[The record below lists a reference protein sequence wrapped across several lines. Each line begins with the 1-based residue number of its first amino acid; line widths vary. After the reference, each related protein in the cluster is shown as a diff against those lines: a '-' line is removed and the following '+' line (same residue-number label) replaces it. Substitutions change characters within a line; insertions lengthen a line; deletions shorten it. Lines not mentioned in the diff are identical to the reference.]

1 MKKYSILFSEL
12 SKKTPY
18 YEPDVYHFESIHEF
32 LAFTKKIKFNEKMSI
47 NYRYILSDPTDEK
60 TNKYYCVTSY
70 IENEEITHKF
80 RITEEAKHYKKF
92 KKLLKKYM
100 S

>member
-12 SKKTPY
+12 SKKTPC

-32 LAFTKKIKFNEKMSI
+32 LAFTKKTKFQEKMSCQ
-47 NYRYILSDPTDEK
+47 YHYILSDKMDCM
-60 TNKYYCVTSY
+60 N
-70 IENEEITHKF
+70 KF
-80 RITEEAKHYKKF
+80 RYSPIEEAKHYKQF
-92 KKLLKKYM
+92 KKRLKKYV